1 MLIQSLFLNLHANLS
16 PFVVKSEA
24 KDLENIYALCYR
36 DFSDR
41 VLNNTSSLHF
51 VPF

>member
-36 DFSDR
+36 D
-41 VLNNTSSLHF
+41 SSLHF